1 MSEQRTFVRVSH
13 SVASARSGRLPVRA
27 PAARPPV
34 TADDPWDL
42 LMGELDD
49 VTDFIELS
57 VLLIG
62 LLGGGHD
69 GPEDKPRS

>member
-1 MSEQRTFVRVSH
+1 
-13 SVASARSGRLPVRA
+13 
-27 PAARPPV
+27 
-34 TADDPWDL
+34 
-42 LMGELDD
+42 MGELDN